1 MGKNNGESGGLPL
14 FETYNGKKKN
24 KKESAF
30 LYTFVSPALAFSTQN
45 TPLDDTTCGYQKRRG
60 EEDFGERKKK
70 TDIVFF
76 DRAFCWGASTTREP
90 LSLSLSL
97 SLYIYIY
104 IDDDEQKNARI

>member
-14 FETYNGKKKN
+14 FETYNGKKKRI
-24 KKESAF
+24 KKS
-30 LYTFVSPALAFSTQN
+30 LPSCIHLCPRLWRSLPQN

-70 TDIVFF
+70 TDTVFF

-90 LSLSLSL
+90 LSLSL
-97 SLYIYIY
+97 YIYIY

>member
-1 MGKNNGESGGLPL
+1 MGKKKLGKNGESGGLPL

-70 TDIVFF
+70 TDTVFF

-90 LSLSLSL
+90 LSLSLS
-97 SLYIYIY
+97 IYIY
-104 IDDDEQKNARI
+104 